1 MRKLKIEYEKL
12 ASEKKRE
19 VSDLSRENGFV
30 WSQLKCIEPQVILN
44 HKSFSITNHPRDSE
58 ALLCTDQASPFRPK
72 PGTLVKPNHGRISVL
87 SSTLEG
93 TLNLVSDGFHLN
105 SIIQVLLCLKKL
117 KKMIFWDQFD
127 VS

>member
-44 HKSFSITNHPRDSE
+44 HKSSSRLRSPSLYRPSFSVPTKARNTCKAKPWKNLGLVINSRRYFKSCIRWVPLEFDYTGS
-58 ALLCTDQASPFRPK
+58 ALPEKTKENDFLGP
-72 PGTLVKPNHGRISVL
+72 V
-87 SSTLEG
+87 
-93 TLNLVSDGFHLN
+93 
-105 SIIQVLLCLKKL
+105 
-117 KKMIFWDQFD
+117 
-127 VS
+127 